1 MVFPF
6 KLKAACRHTALA
18 AFLFALLT
26 LLNACF
32 MPNVE
37 FPPDPTATTTHTPT
51 PRPTRWPT
59 VTPTPPSSVDEQA
72 ACVVPELQFD
82 QHISADGSFT
92 ATQWE
97 ASGPMVCR
105 MSQRC
110 AKSALTG
117 NINPL
122 IVFKQEE
129 EPPYAE
135 EDIFVHPAM
144 LKPLDNLTKLVQA
157 EWGGTVQLR
166 ITDSYDSLLE
176 HDLNQDD
183 PNLKYS
189 LHFEGRA
196 VDLTTWPIDL
206 NLYPRLCSLASCAG
220 FTWVHN
226 EGDHCHASI
235 NAESLC
241 SRCSE

>member
-1 MVFPF
+1 MAFFF
-6 KLKAACRHTALA
+6 KHRAACRHTALA
-18 AFLFALLT
+18 AFLFVMLL
-26 LLNACF
+26 LFNGCF

-37 FPPDPTATTTHTPT
+37 FPPDPTATITPSPT
-51 PRPTRWPT
+51 PGPTRWPT
-59 VTPTPPSSVDEQA
+59 VTPTPPPAVDEQA
-72 ACVVPELQFD
+72 ACIILELQFD

-97 ASGPMVCR
+97 TSGPMVCR

-110 AKSALTG
+110 AKSTLTG

-144 LKPLDNLTKLVQA
+144 LKPLDDLTKLVQA
-157 EWGGTVQLR
+157 EWGGAVQLR

-183 PNLKYS
+183 PDRKYS

-206 NLYPRLCSLASCAG
+206 NLYPRLCALASCAG

-235 NAESLC
+235 NAESMC